1 LRILFD
7 QGTPAPLRNALRGH
21 IVDLVKDLGWQT
33 LRNGEL
39 LDLAEEE
46 GYDILPTTDQGIQFQ
61 QNLQGRRL
69 AIIVVAPDWPRVSR
83 QVDTIKSAIEKV
95 QPGAYLEVLER
106 DQPVMTN
113 QGHKAEPPTPQ

>member
-1 LRILFD
+1 MRILFD

-39 LDLAEEE
+39 LNLAEEE
-46 GYDILPTTDQGIQFQ
+46 GYDVLLTTDQGIQFQ

-83 QVDTIKSAIEKV
+83 QVDAIKSAIEKV

-106 DQPVMTN
+106 DQPAMTN
-113 QGHKAEPPTPQ
+113 QAYKAETPTTH